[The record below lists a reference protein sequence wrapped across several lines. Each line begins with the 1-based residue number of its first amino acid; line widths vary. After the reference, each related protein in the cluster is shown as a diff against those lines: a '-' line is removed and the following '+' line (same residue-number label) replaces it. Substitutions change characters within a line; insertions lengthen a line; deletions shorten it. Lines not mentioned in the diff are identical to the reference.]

1 MEYQRPQLLAHQRPP
16 QGFIDGEKK
25 GWLMLAGRGAG
36 KTHGGAAEVHRRLS
50 TKPQKIR
57 IITPTSGDAVNAP
70 VDAIQEIAGEDVT
83 WRPTA
88 PGGARLIW
96 PNGSVAMVIGTPT
109 PRDVERLRAAGNVT
123 GDWIDE
129 AAANPQ
135 LEAAWKQTLFSR
147 RIGET
152 WWIATTTPKPL
163 RRLKMWLNSD
173 TVDVTRATMR
183 DNPYLA
189 GDVLDEILAD
199 IPEGSREWR
208 EEVLGE
214 LVEDFE
220 GALWTAG
227 GLDETRVP
235 EAPTLQRIRVGVD
248 PATSGGTT
256 GIIVCGVADQH
267 LYVLQDHSSSGPP
280 EVWAKVVADVADAWG
295 CMIVAE
301 ANQGGQM
308 VKAVLDSAGV
318 STPVKLVRAVEGKRA
333 RAEPVSMLWQA
344 GRGHIVGSLPMLEDE
359 LTSFVPGESESPD
372 RLDAMV
378 WAAADLG
385 VTRKKATYR
394 SPTSWASRVA

>member
-1 MEYQRPQLLAHQRPP
+1 
-16 QGFIDGEKK
+16 
-25 GWLMLAGRGAG
+25 MLAGRGSG

-50 TKPQKIR
+50 TKQQKIR

-147 RIGET
+147 RIGDT
-152 WWIATTTPKPL
+152 WWLATTTPKPL
-163 RRLKMWLNSD
+163 RRLKAWIASD
-173 TVDVTRATMR
+173 KVEVTRATMR
-183 DNPYLA
+183 DNPHLA
-189 GDVLDEILAD
+189 EDVIELILDEIV
-199 IPEGSREWR
+199 EGSREWR

-214 LVEDFE
+214 LVEDFD
-220 GALWTAG
+220 GALWTAEG
-227 GLDETRVP
+227 IDTTRLT
-235 EAPTLQRIRVGVD
+235 EAPDLSRIRVGVD
-248 PATSGGTT
+248 PATSVGTT
-256 GIIVCGVADQH
+256 GIVVCGTADNH
-267 LYVLQDHSSSGPP
+267 LYVLEDHSSAGKP
-280 EVWAKVVADVADAWG
+280 EEWARVVADTADRWN
-295 CMIVAE
+295 CPIVAE

-318 STPVKLVRAVEGKRA
+318 TTPVKLVRATEGKRA

-344 GRGHIVGSLPMLEDE
+344 GRGHIVGSLPMLEDQ
-359 LTSFVPGESESPD
+359 LLSYVPGESESPD

-385 VTRKKATYR
+385 VTRKRATYR
-394 SPTSWASRVA
+394 SPTQRVA